1 MNSDHVK
8 FELKLYMAANRNLI
22 HSYHTSPCYL
32 SLISI
37 CLCSVLFFF
46 PHVGLYNEAMQE
58 TDESLQKPS
67 EPDYILLLPEQCKK
81 ISFLCIYQFFLNRST
96 VICAIGS
103 LYTLHRTP
111 VYEHCHKNVLFF
123 AKLLY
128 LIPGIIYPSSFA
140 SKYK

>member
-8 FELKLYMAANRNLI
+8 FELKLYMAANPNLI
-22 HSYHTSPCYL
+22 HSYHTSSCYL

-96 VICAIGS
+96 VICAIVFTLCTGLQFMNIVIKMFCS
-103 LYTLHRTP
+103 LQSYYT
-111 VYEHCHKNVLFF
+111 
-123 AKLLY
+123 
-128 LIPGIIYPSSFA
+128 
-140 SKYK
+140 